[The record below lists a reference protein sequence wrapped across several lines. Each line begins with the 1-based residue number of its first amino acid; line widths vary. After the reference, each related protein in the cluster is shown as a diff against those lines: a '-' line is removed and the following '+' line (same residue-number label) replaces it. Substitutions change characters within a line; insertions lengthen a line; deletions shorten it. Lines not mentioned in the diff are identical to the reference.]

1 MTEEN
6 ATYINHVILADDDQD
21 HAFLFERIL
30 RKVAPAKQLTVVK
43 DGEELLQLLATQK
56 PELVFLDLKMPS
68 KNGIE
73 CLKEIRRNP
82 NLKDLP
88 IVVYSCSSK
97 MADIQKSYVHKADLY
112 MVKPF
117 NTEHLENALKSVFN
131 LDQREN
137 SLNRNHYFI
146 NNRFVP
152 FTATGV

>member
-1 MTEEN
+1 MEKN
-6 ATYINHVILADDDQD
+6 APYINHVILADDDQD

-30 RKVAPAKQLTVVK
+30 RKVDPSKQLTVAK
-43 DGEELLQLLATQK
+43 DGDALLKLLAIQK
-56 PELVFLDLKMPS
+56 PELLFLDLKMPCKS
-68 KNGIE
+68 GIE

-88 IVVYSCSSK
+88 IVVYSGSSK
-97 MADIQKSYVHKADLY
+97 MSDIQKSYVHKADLY

-117 NTEHLENALKSVFN
+117 NTEHLENALRSVFN
-131 LDQREN
+131 LDLKES

-152 FTATGV
+152 FTATAF

>member
-1 MTEEN
+1 MFVKN
-6 ATYINHVILADDDQD
+6 APSNNHVILADDDQD

-30 RKVAPAKQLTVVK
+30 RKVDPAKKLSVAK
-43 DGEELLQLLATQK
+43 DGAALLELLSTLKPGLL
-56 PELVFLDLKMPS
+56 FLDLKMPC

-88 IVVYSCSSK
+88 IVVYSSSSK
-97 MADIQKSYVHKADLY
+97 MTDIQKSYVHKADLY

-117 NTEHLENALKSVFN
+117 NTEHLENALRSVFN
-131 LDQREN
+131 LDLKETIIT
-137 SLNRNHYFI
+137 RNHYFI